1 MKQGCQ
7 RRKHVKER
15 RKDAKEGRISRKEGH
30 QGRKDIKE
38 GKVLRK
44 DVNEGRKGG
53 RTSRKKGCQGRKDRQ
68 TGLVLEIFSAEGTS
82 EVGRVRVR
90 MLGWVIPV
98 GVRHAATWQVPER
111 GGWAQVGAG
120 RGREE
125 KKRRKEGRA
134 GPFGGKC
141 GA

>member
-1 MKQGCQ
+1 M
-7 RRKHVKER
+7 
-15 RKDAKEGRISRKEGH
+15 KEGRREGH
-30 QGRKDIKE
+30 QGRKDAKE
-38 GKVLRK
+38 
-44 DVNEGRKGG
+44 G

-82 EVGRVRVR
+82 TSEVGRVRVG
-90 MLGWVIPV
+90 MWGWVIPV
-98 GVRHAATWQVPER
+98 GVRYAATWQVPER
-111 GGWAQVGAG
+111 GGWARVGAG
-120 RGREE
+120 RGREG

>member
-1 MKQGCQ
+1 M
-7 RRKHVKER
+7 
-15 RKDAKEGRISRKEGH
+15 KEGRREGH
-30 QGRKDIKE
+30 QGRKDAKE
-38 GKVLRK
+38 
-44 DVNEGRKGG
+44 G

-68 TGLVLEIFSAEGTS
+68 TGLVLEIFRAEGTS

-90 MLGWVIPV
+90 MWGWVIPV

-120 RGREE
+120 RGREG

-134 GPFGGKC
+134 GAFGGKC

>member
-1 MKQGCQ
+1 MP
-7 RRKHVKER
+7 
-15 RKDAKEGRISRKEGH
+15 RKEGH

-38 GKVLRK
+38 GRVLRK
-44 DVNEGRKGG
+44 DVKEGRREGHQGRKDVKEG

-90 MLGWVIPV
+90 MWGWVIPV

-111 GGWAQVGAG
+111 GGWAVVVPSNSGTSN
-120 RGREE
+120 
-125 KKRRKEGRA
+125 
-134 GPFGGKC
+134 
-141 GA
+141 

>member
-1 MKQGCQ
+1 M
-7 RRKHVKER
+7 
-15 RKDAKEGRISRKEGH
+15 SRKEGH
-30 QGRKDIKE
+30 
-38 GKVLRK
+38 
-44 DVNEGRKGG
+44 
-53 RTSRKKGCQGRKDRQ
+53 QGRKDRQ

-90 MLGWVIPV
+90 MWGWVIPV
-98 GVRHAATWQVPER
+98 GVRHAATWQVPVPER
-111 GGWAQVGAG
+111 GGWARVGAG
-120 RGREE
+120 RGREG